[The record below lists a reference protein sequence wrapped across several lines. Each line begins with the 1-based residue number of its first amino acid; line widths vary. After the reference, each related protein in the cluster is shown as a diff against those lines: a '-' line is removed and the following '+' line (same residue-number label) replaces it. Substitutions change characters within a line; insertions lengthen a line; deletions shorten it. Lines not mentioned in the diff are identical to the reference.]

1 MMNTDTTIYIANKL
15 KKQRVI
21 NGLTQLQVAKKAGM
35 NPNAYAKIERGERR
49 ANTDTLEKIC
59 RALKVKSSDIL
70 PF

>member
-1 MMNTDTTIYIANKL
+1 MNTDTTKYIADKL
-15 KKQRVI
+15 KNKRVM
-21 NGLTQLQVAKKAGM
+21 NGLTQLQLAKKADM

>member
-1 MMNTDTTIYIANKL
+1 MNSDTTIYIANKL
-15 KKQRVI
+15 KKQRAM
-21 NGLTQLQVAKKAGM
+21 NGLTQLQLAKKAAM

-49 ANTDTLEKIC
+49 ANIDTLEKIC

>member
-1 MMNTDTTIYIANKL
+1 MQSSKTTMTIAINLKTIRTKL
-15 KKQRVI
+15 
-21 NGLTQLQVAKKAGM
+21 GYTQSNLAEKADM

-59 RALKVKSSDIL
+59 KALKVKSSDIL